1 MTQRHDFHNHAV
13 SVGAFM
19 RHTFK
24 CDVQGPTARDRAAGA
39 VFKITPG
46 VRYWRD
52 WPNSVDTGS
61 WYRHEAGRPL
71 TRDVADAFDMND
83 RATVGCLVDQVRV
96 ALRNP
101 TWHPVTLYNDSV
113 GFASTSEADVILA
126 AMSISGFDA

>member
-1 MTQRHDFHNHAV
+1 M
-13 SVGAFM
+13 
-19 RHTFK
+19 
-24 CDVQGPTARDRAAGA
+24 PTARDRAAGA

-61 WYRHEAGRPL
+61 WYRHEADRPL
-71 TRDVADAFDMND
+71 TKDVADAFDMND

-101 TWHPVTLYNDSV
+101 TWHPVTLHPVTLHPVTLYNDSV